1 MKQPRFIKTTIC
13 LLLLLASFTSFAQ
26 KEIDFR
32 INLEEG
38 ACFEV
43 ESASLSE
50 GSASTGKEVQ
60 ENKIEYNMVIQYH
73 VVKKTPDFYT
83 LNFMYK
89 ERHSTI
95 KIGMKEITTDP
106 KTADMLNFLSP
117 STQIAMMMNKPF
129 FAELSPKGK
138 ILAVKENK
146 DIAKEFKAKTKKLSP
161 ALREQVYLMVNSMAK
176 SESLIANIESWTS
189 YIPDSAVKIGD
200 KWIVEKDSAV
210 THYTFVAETD
220 STYIIEGLGNSE
232 KTITN
237 EIQGMVMTS
246 NNKEEF
252 TVTIEFDKQT
262 FLPKIITKE
271 SESLIQVEIPDY
283 PAFSQP
289 PTRSQGTL
297 TLKISSCQ

>member
-1 MKQPRFIKTTIC
+1 MKEPRFIKITIY
-13 LLLLLASFTSFAQ
+13 LLLLLAPFTSFAQ

-32 INLEEG
+32 INLEKG

-50 GSASTGKEVQ
+50 SSAEVQ
-60 ENKIEYNMVIQYH
+60 ENKVEYNMVIQYH
-73 VVKKTPDFYT
+73 IVKKTPDFYT
-83 LNFMYK
+83 LNFMYT

-106 KTADMLNFLSP
+106 KTADMLDYLSP

-129 FAELSPKGK
+129 FAELTPKGK

-146 DIAKEFKAKTKKLSP
+146 NIAKEFKAKTKKLSP

-176 SESLIANIESWTS
+176 KESLIANIESWTS

-200 KWIVEKDSAV
+200 KWIVEKDSTV
-210 THYTFVAETD
+210 TYYTFVTETD
-220 STYIIEGLGNSE
+220 STYIIEGLGSSE
-232 KTITN
+232 NTITN
-237 EIQGMVMTS
+237 EIQGMVMIS

-271 SESLIQVEIPDY
+271 SESLIQVEMPDY
-283 PAFSQP
+283 PTFSRP
-289 PTRSQGTL
+289 PTRSQGKL
-297 TLKISSCQ
+297 TLKIRSCQ

>member
-1 MKQPRFIKTTIC
+1 MKEPRFIKITIY
-13 LLLLLASFTSFAQ
+13 LLLLLAPFTSFAQ
-26 KEIDFR
+26 KGIDFR
-32 INLEEG
+32 INLENG

-50 GSASTGKEVQ
+50 SSAEVQ
-60 ENKIEYNMVIQYH
+60 ENKVEYNMLIQYR

-83 LNFMYK
+83 LNFMYT
-89 ERHSTI
+89 ERNSTI

-106 KTADMLNFLSP
+106 KTADMLDYLSP
-117 STQIAMMMNKPF
+117 STQIAMMINKPF
-129 FAELSPKGK
+129 FAELTPKGK

-146 DIAKEFKAKTKKLSP
+146 NIAKEFKAKTKKLSP

-176 SESLIANIESWTS
+176 KESLIANIESWTS

-200 KWIVEKDSAV
+200 KWIVEKDSTV
-210 THYTFVAETD
+210 TYYTFVTETD
-220 STYIIEGLGNSE
+220 STYIIEGLGSSE
-232 KTITN
+232 NTITN
-237 EIQGMVMTS
+237 EIQGMVMIS

-262 FLPKIITKE
+262 FLPKIITNE

-283 PAFSQP
+283 PALSRP
-289 PTRSQGTL
+289 PIRSQGKL
-297 TLKISSCQ
+297 TLKIRSCQ